1 MTETAERLSAGL
13 ADRYRIERELGRGG
27 MATVYLAH
35 DLKHD
40 RRVALKILNPELAQS
55 AGPERFQREIR
66 LAARL
71 QHPHILSVFDSGDAG
86 SAQFWFTMPYVDG
99 ESLRDRL
106 RREGQLPLDD
116 ALRITREAAQAL
128 QYAHEQGVIHRD
140 IKPENLLLTKDGST
154 HVADF
159 GVARAMGAA
168 ETLTQTGMSVGT
180 PAYMSPE
187 QAAGERTIDA
197 RTDVYS
203 LGAVLYEMLAGEPP
217 HTAPTVKAM
226 IAKLMTERPT
236 RLRTVR
242 DTVPEMVDDVVA
254 KALAKSP
261 ADRFASTEA
270 FARALAQADRAA
282 ATSRRIGRRGLLFA
296 ASAACLLV
304 LGGLFAGRREHPEP
318 KVAGPIRIAVLPFE
332 SVGDTSDATFAD
344 GMSEEI
350 TNRLARIPGLT
361 LMGRSSVRRYRTS
374 GQTAPEFGRAL
385 GVEYVLDG
393 TVRGASAPKGQRQVR
408 ISPELIRVSDGTHL
422 WGEPYE
428 GVLAD
433 VFELQG
439 NVAER
444 VAVSLRG
451 ALGAGEEALVRAAPT
466 ENVEAYRAYLLG
478 REALGAHWWESGR
491 AAKHFEAAIAHDS
504 SFARAY
510 AGLAMAYSLAWD
522 FGDRSRPRDSLY
534 AGARRA
540 ANRALALDSTLAEAH
555 TALGWLHDAFDW
567 DWRAADAEFQQAL
580 KLYPEDAS
588 ARQWY
593 AMHLLALGR
602 TADALSE
609 AQTAVR
615 LDPLTP
621 LTSNA
626 LGLAYW
632 FAGRD
637 SDAIRT
643 FRGVL
648 DWDSTGSVVPNLL
661 GVYMTAGLA
670 DDAAALASQWPDR
683 NGYAEAVVAVARA
696 RANPKFRLEAIR
708 RLKRAVSG
716 RTDAYVIFAG
726 MYACI
731 GEGESA
737 LKLLEQSEAAHEE
750 RLILTIKAWPALA
763 SLQNDPRYRA
773 IVQRMGLPE

>member
-1 MTETAERLSAGL
+1 MSTVPDQLASAL
-13 ADRYRIERELGRGG
+13 TDRYRIERELGRGG
-27 MATVYLAH
+27 MAVVYLAH

-40 RRVALKILNPELAQS
+40 RRVALKVLNSELPQS
-55 AGPERFQREIR
+55 WTLERFQREIR

-71 QHPHILSVFDSGDAG
+71 QHPHILSVFDSGDTGAG
-86 SAQFWFTMPYVDG
+86 QFWFTMPYVDG

-116 ALRITREAAQAL
+116 ALRITKEAAQAL

-140 IKPENLLLTKDGST
+140 IKPENLLLTRDGNT
-154 HVADF
+154 LVADF
-159 GVARAMGAA
+159 GVARAISADAA
-168 ETLTQTGMSVGT
+168 LTRTGTVMGT

-187 QAAGERTIDA
+187 QAAGERTLDA

-217 HTAPTVKAM
+217 HTAATVQAL

-236 RLRTVR
+236 RLRTIR
-242 DTVPEMVDDVVA
+242 DALPEGIDAVVA
-254 KALAKSP
+254 TALAKSP
-261 ADRFASTEA
+261 ADRFPSADA
-270 FARALAQADRAA
+270 FARALAQADRVAMP
-282 ATSRRIGRRGLLFA
+282 SRRMSGRGLLLA
-296 ASAACLLV
+296 ASAACLLI
-304 LGGLFAGRREHPEP
+304 LGGLFAARREHPAP
-318 KVAGPIRIAVLPFE
+318 KVGGPIRIAVLPFE

-374 GQTAPEFGRAL
+374 GQTGPEFGRAL

-393 TVRGASAPKGQRQVR
+393 TVRGASAPNGQRQVR
-408 ISPELIRVSDGTHL
+408 ISPELIKVSDGTHL

-451 ALGAGEEALVRAAPT
+451 ALGAGEQALVRAAPT
-466 ENVEAYRAYLLG
+466 ENVEAYREYLLG
-478 REALGAHWWESGR
+478 REALGTKWWESGK
-491 AAKHFEAAIAHDS
+491 AAKHFEAAIANDS
-504 SFARAY
+504 NFARAY

-534 AGARRA
+534 ADARRA

-555 TALGWLHDAFDW
+555 TALGWLHDVFDW
-567 DWRAADAEFQQAL
+567 DWRTADAEFQQAL

-593 AMHLLALGR
+593 AMHLLGLGR

-609 AQTAVR
+609 ARTAVR

-632 FAGRD
+632 FSGRD

-648 DWDSTGSVVPNLL
+648 DWDSTGSIVPNLL
-661 GVYMTAGLA
+661 GVYMTAGLP
-670 DDAAALASQWPDR
+670 DEAAELARQWPDS
-683 NGYAEAVVAVARA
+683 NGYAEAVVAVARS
-696 RANPKFRLEAIR
+696 RANPALRVEATRL
-708 RLKRAVSG
+708 LKRAVEG
-716 RTDAYVIFAG
+716 RTDAYAIFAG

-731 GEGESA
+731 GERETA

-750 RLILTIKAWPALA
+750 RLMVTIKGWPALA
-763 SLQNDPRYRA
+763 SLHDEPRYHA
-773 IVQRMGLPE
+773 IIHRMGLPE